1 MLSNRT
7 VTAIRE
13 MLATFSRA
21 EIPSLVMEAG
31 GKKERL
37 LSIPTVGD
45 MNSPQYKTKSEI
57 LNKAFDSLYS
67 DFDQEAVPRPV
78 ANQGARYAEGRCPGG
93 CLHED
98 PGASYPEHFHTI

>member
-67 DFDQEAVPRPV
+67 DFDQEAVETILLDLVRVMKRKP
-78 ANQGARYAEGRCPGG
+78 QGIVQAIAIERSALETA
-93 CLHED
+93 LQ
-98 PGASYPEHFHTI
+98 